1 MATKKTTI
9 VYEVKE
15 DFWWRYIT
23 KIENDR
29 KITTNLL
36 FESSS
41 TPPPLK
47 AETLL
52 CEYHALLGKLEE
64 LLEEKQ
70 IALDEEEY
78 EKVIIINKKIKKIK
92 K

>member
-1 MATKKTTI
+1 MDNGIIIGFLI
-9 VYEVKE
+9 VFIV
-15 DFWWRYIT
+15 FIFYIG
-23 KIENDR
+23 
-29 KITTNLL
+29 
-36 FESSS
+36 FQ
-41 TPPPLK
+41 
-47 AETLL
+47 
-52 CEYHALLGKLEE
+52 LGKRFPIPPTDEKTLEE

>member
-1 MATKKTTI
+1 MMDNGIIIGFLI
-9 VYEVKE
+9 VFIV
-15 DFWWRYIT
+15 FIFYIG
-23 KIENDR
+23 
-29 KITTNLL
+29 
-36 FESSS
+36 FQ
-41 TPPPLK
+41 
-47 AETLL
+47 
-52 CEYHALLGKLEE
+52 LGKRFPIPPTDEKTLEE

>member
-1 MATKKTTI
+1 MMDNLIINVII
-9 VYEVKE
+9 VGFVI
-15 DFWWRYIT
+15 FIFYIG
-23 KIENDR
+23 
-29 KITTNLL
+29 
-36 FESSS
+36 FQ
-41 TPPPLK
+41 
-47 AETLL
+47 
-52 CEYHALLGKLEE
+52 LGKRFPIPPTDEKTLEE